1 MRKDNFFAA
10 LDIVLAALPVLML
23 LLIWDPLG
31 WFGLSDFWMMA
42 STGVFVA
49 SIVPFL
55 AFVWRE
61 KAEDEREEAHL
72 AIAGRVAFLAGA
84 SVLAFAIV
92 LSVLAHKLG
101 PWLPLALA
109 TMIVAKIGTLAYL
122 RAKK

>member
-1 MRKDNFFAA
+1 MKKDKLLIL
-10 LDIVLAALPVLML
+10 LDVVLAGLPVVML
-23 LLIWDPLG
+23 ALIWDPFG
-31 WFGLSDFWMMA
+31 WFGFSDFWMMA

-72 AIAGRVAFLAGA
+72 AIAGRMAFLAGA
-84 SVLAFAIV
+84 SVLAIAIV
-92 LSVLAHKLG
+92 LSVFAHKLG

-109 TMIVAKIGTLAYL
+109 TMIVTKIGTLAYL